1 VIERSS
7 GKNIFKWYKNIGVN
21 LSSGNFTL
29 ELGLTREYNIQY
41 RFGTWDVNIGLPNHA
56 KNQASKF
63 FPRPICFKQFSYGI
77 GYCV

>member
-41 RFGTWDVNIGLPNHA
+41 RFGT
-56 KNQASKF
+56 
-63 FPRPICFKQFSYGI
+63 
-77 GYCV
+77 